1 MTTVAPSASV
11 RDDAWTIICQ
21 TLGRTPDADAPVQTV
36 GGAIA
41 VTNILIALEE
51 RFDIGIDVDEVRGPF
66 TVTDLL
72 DLVERRAAGRPLEGA
87 EELSGN
93 IVYWDDVRL
102 GRGLPLYHPPRA
114 PTALHPAPAPATPR
128 VAAPA
133 GGVSAAEVTP
143 AAEAQLP
150 PQMANAYPIPAEP
163 EAWEPRRPIV
173 HAIRLTRRTPWW
185 ARLLARTACAVAGA
199 SA

>member
-21 TLGRTPDADAPVQTV
+21 TLGRTPDADAPVQTL

-41 VTNILIALEE
+41 VTAILIALEA
-51 RFDIGIDVDEVRGPF
+51 RFDIGLDVDEVLAPF

-72 DLVERRAAGRPLEGA
+72 DLVERRAAGRRIDPGDL
-87 EELSGN
+87 
-93 IVYWDDVRL
+93 IDVIYWDDARAA
-102 GRGLPLYHPPRA
+102 RGLPIYAPRRTN
-114 PTALHPAPAPATPR
+114 PTPLPAPAPATPR

-133 GGVSAAEVTP
+133 GGVSVAEVTP
-143 AAEAQLP
+143 AAETQLP

-185 ARLLARTACAVAGA
+185 ARLLARTACVVAGA